1 MKLYG
6 NVNSGHAYKV
16 ALALTLSQI
25 DYEYE
30 TVDISVPCSERQ
42 PAFRSASRWCE
53 VPCLVIDGEPLTQ
66 SAAIL
71 LMLARE
77 HAALGGMAQIDRAT
91 EWLNW
96 EANRIGMCIPQLL
109 GDLNDG
115 AREWL
120 MDRYDI
126 DTARMSASLG
136 DQKFLLGDNISI
148 ADIAVYGYVS
158 KVEKAN
164 LTLQSNIL
172 QWRERIEALPHFQTA
187 DELLS

>member
-6 NVNSGHAYKV
+6 NVKSGHAYKV

-25 DYEYE
+25 KYDYQA
-30 TVDISVPCSERQ
+30 VDIYVPCQER
-42 PAFRSASRWCE
+42 PPEFRKASRWCE
-53 VPCLVIDGEPLTQ
+53 VPCLVKNGESYTQ

-77 HAALGGMAQIDRAT
+77 HGVFGGMTQIDKAT

-120 MDRYDI
+120 LERYQTDSS
-126 DTARMSASLG
+126 RMSSTLG
-136 DQKFLLGDNISI
+136 DQKFLLGEDISI

-158 KVEKAN
+158 KAEQAN
-164 LTLQSNIL
+164 LPLQENIL